1 MNGLIA
7 DPVLFCSD
15 VEERSK
21 LIPVKWDRDK
31 FESISGNQ
39 THNVAD
45 SLIHRKVGKR
55 VSTESLGVATQTSNL
70 KRITMESLILAQD
83 ER

>member
-1 MNGLIA
+1 MRA
-7 DPVLFCSD
+7 T
-15 VEERSK
+15 
-21 LIPVKWDRDK
+21 
-31 FESISGNQ
+31 GNQ

-45 SLIHRKVGKR
+45 SLADRKVSKR
-55 VSTESLGVATQTSNL
+55 VSTESLGVATHLSDL